1 LVFAIFGFGS
11 ADRILVLSNFGYQ
24 TQRYILGIGI
34 WVIPVILFL
43 VVRGICCEL
52 HAAARVD
59 AIQHAG
65 KEEAEREQPA
75 LAGPAPP

>member
-1 LVFAIFGFGS
+1 L
-11 ADRILVLSNFGYQ
+11 
-24 TQRYILGIGI
+24 
-34 WVIPVILFL
+34 VIPVILFL
-43 VVRGICCEL
+43 VGRRMCCEL
-52 HAAARVD
+52 HAAERVD